1 MDKIKHFALCFAV
14 TVIFGWS
21 YGLTVGLTIE
31 ATQAEY
37 DNATVAGFIQRFFSK
52 DSILDLLADGLGVF
66 VGIVLRNLIT
76 KGRIL

>member
-21 YGLTVGLTIE
+21 YGLTVGLTVE

-37 DNATVAGFIQRFFSK
+37 NNATVAGFIQRFFSK
-52 DSILDLLADGLGVF
+52 DSILDLLADGLGILFGWVIR
-66 VGIVLRNLIT
+66 GLVLR
-76 KGRIL
+76 

>member
-21 YGLTVGLTIE
+21 YGLTVGLTVE

-37 DNATVAGFIQRFFSK
+37 NNATVAGFIQRFFSK
-52 DSILDLLADGLGVF
+52 DSLLDLLANGLGILFGWVIR
-66 VGIVLRNLIT
+66 GLVLR
-76 KGRIL
+76 